1 MRLGDQ
7 TPFGAFPEIPTF
19 LTGMDGEPFFVTG
32 LGGEGLGKKSMGRG
46 EAGNPPFP
54 WEHTVCIS
62 WLKSYAAAKEILICI
77 ASCEVNLLNIHN
89 LDRNHN

>member
-1 MRLGDQ
+1 MEKFPYNFPIMRLGDQ
-7 TPFGAFPEIPTF
+7 RPFGAFPEIPTF

-54 WEHTVCIS
+54 TVRGGEGVKICG
-62 WLKSYAAAKEILICI
+62 AGNILCVS
-77 ASCEVNLLNIHN
+77 A
-89 LDRNHN
+89 D